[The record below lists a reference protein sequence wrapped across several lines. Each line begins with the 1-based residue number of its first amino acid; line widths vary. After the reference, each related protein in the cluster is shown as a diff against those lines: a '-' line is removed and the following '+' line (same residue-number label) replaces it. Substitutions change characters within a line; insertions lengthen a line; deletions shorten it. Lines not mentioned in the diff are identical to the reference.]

1 MASKQRK
8 TDRRTKP
15 SNSAATAQADHRASL
30 TVSEFEKCLVG
41 IVVDGIARGTGFI
54 VNAGLVITC
63 RHVLDS
69 QKNAKKTIAGDIQ
82 VCFIVQDTLI
92 ERQSSPSVGR
102 GTISFG
108 EASGSVVASLEH
120 SSEQLD
126 LALLKFNPEHHP
138 AEAVVATLDSNLPES
153 GAKLSV
159 RCFYRSKSG
168 GGYKWDP
175 AVVDYIAGSF
185 HPDNGQQ
192 EKFKS
197 SSVTEGYSGA
207 PLFNSRGKVVGIAA
221 NINRTDGNGR
231 GGEDNYFISSNT
243 IRVFAEKYLPR
254 ASVHESRDK
263 ALRDSI
269 IRVLECSKVT
279 EDLRERL
286 GKELD
291 IECLC
296 QELFSIAQSDIS
308 SLARTF
314 GTINCKYKQ
323 SGDAGSCEK
332 RRDLYSLY
340 FTLMSVKMNPQKV
353 RELREILDSRLGH
366 RIPIGCSDRVLVE
379 TLMAGVC
386 GRQVEFIEN
395 IDDPNLRGRFELEL
409 QDIPEEGEIL
419 RPGDLVAEKER
430 KVLFAMLRQVG
441 SPAVQ
446 QISPAAVVM
455 TLKTILAS
463 YTNDQQFFAVVVG
476 YCSKAGMRRDYSHL
490 QELCEKHGI
499 SNIIWL
505 ESNDRDE
512 ANQSY
517 ATVNLFRFRD
527 WR

>member
-1 MASKQRK
+1 MDSMRRK
-8 TDRRTKP
+8 TDDRTKQ
-15 SNSAATAQADHRASL
+15 STSLVTAGTEQPQLLMVD
-30 TVSEFEKCLVG
+30 EGEKCLVG
-41 IVVDGIARGTGFI
+41 IVVDGVARGTGFI
-54 VNAGLVITC
+54 LNTGLVITC
-63 RHVLDS
+63 RHVLLS
-69 QKNAKKTIAGDIQ
+69 KIKNDTPLSGNIRIR
-82 VCFIVQDTLI
+82 FIIQDTLNG
-92 ERQSSPSVGR
+92 RQKNPSV
-102 GTISFG
+102 SEEKASAG
-108 EASGSVVASLEH
+108 EEQDGIVASLQH
-120 SSEQLD
+120 SCERLD
-126 LALLKFNPEHHP
+126 LALLKINSEHHP
-138 AEAVVATLDSNLPES
+138 AGAIVALLASNHLKY
-153 GAKLSV
+153 GDKLIL
-159 RCFYRSKSG
+159 RCFHRSSSDSC
-168 GGYKWDP
+168 YKWDR
-175 AVVDYIAGSF
+175 ADGRYVNQSC
-185 HPDNGQQ
+185 HPNNGQQ
-192 EKFKS
+192 EKFTF
-197 SSVTEGYSGA
+197 SSVTKGYSGA
-207 PLFNSRGKVVGIAA
+207 PVFDCSYRVVGIAA
-221 NINRTDGNGR
+221 NINRTDENGR
-231 GGEDNYFISSNT
+231 GGEDNYFIGSDI
-243 IRVFAEKYLPR
+243 IRDFAEKYLPS

-269 IRVLECSKVT
+269 IRVIECSKVT
-279 EDLRERL
+279 EDLREIL

-291 IECLC
+291 IERLC
-296 QELFSIAQSDIS
+296 QKLLSIAESDIL

-353 RELREILDSRLGH
+353 RELREILDIRPGH

-386 GRQVEFIEN
+386 GRKVEFIEN

-419 RPGDLVAEKER
+419 WPGDSVLEKER

-446 QISPAAVVM
+446 QISPAAVIM
-455 TLKTILAS
+455 NLKTILAS

-490 QELCEKHGI
+490 QKLCEKHGI
-499 SNIIWL
+499 TNIVWV
-505 ESNDRDE
+505 ESDDKDE